1 MIDNMSGRFGFP
13 VFTVALLL
21 IGGIARLLEVNG
33 MISFAIPWILI
44 IVIITTVLS
53 VGALIFGRNGDRPG
67 FCPFSAICPFNN
79 FCPFGHGR

>member
-1 MIDNMSGRFGFP
+1 MSKRFGFP

-21 IGGIARLLEVNG
+21 LGGIARLLEVNG
-33 MISFAIPWILI
+33 MVPFTIPWIPIIRIIAVVLI
-44 IVIITTVLS
+44 M
-53 VGALIFGRNGDRPG
+53 GAVTFGRNKDRPG

>member
-1 MIDNMSGRFGFP
+1 MTDNMSGRFGFP

-21 IGGIARLLEVNG
+21 LGGIAWLLEVNG
-33 MISFAIPWILI
+33 MIPFAIPWIPI
-44 IVIITTVLS
+44 IVVIAAVLI
-53 VGALIFGRNGDRPG
+53 VGAVIFGRNSDRPG

>member
-1 MIDNMSGRFGFP
+1 MSGRFGFP

-21 IGGIARLLEVNG
+21 IGGIAMLLEVNG
-33 MISFAIPWILI
+33 MVPFRVPWIPI
-44 IVIITTVLS
+44 IGIIAVVMI
-53 VGALIFGRNGDRPG
+53 VGAVIFGRNMDRPG

>member
-1 MIDNMSGRFGFP
+1 MSKRFGFP

-21 IGGIARLLEVNG
+21 LGGIARLLEVYG
-33 MISFAIPWILI
+33 MISFKVPWIPI
-44 IVIITTVLS
+44 IGIIAGVMI
-53 VGALIFGRNGDRPG
+53 VGAVIFGRNKNRPG

>member
-13 VFTVALLL
+13 VFTVAMLL

-33 MISFAIPWILI
+33 MIPFAIPWISI
-44 IVIITTVLS
+44 IVIIAAVLI
-53 VGALIFGRNGDRPG
+53 VGALVFGRNKDRPG

>member
-1 MIDNMSGRFGFP
+1 MSGRFGFP
-13 VFTVALLL
+13 VFTVAMLL

-33 MISFAIPWILI
+33 MIPFAIPWIPIILI
-44 IVIITTVLS
+44 IAAVLI
-53 VGALIFGRNGDRPG
+53 VGAVIFGRNRGRPG